1 MFMILERNILRL
13 SSRFLRFY
21 STHLEAADKVNS
33 PKVSYYDDDDDDKI
47 IDQSWDA
54 TRIRSENTKSL
65 RIAILGLPNAGKST
79 LINQLIGRPVCAASS
94 KVQTTRKNCNAIYVE
109 DDTQLIFVD
118 TPGLVTSCELK
129 KYKLDDTFKTDVDK
143 ALKNTDIIG
152 VLQDVSHKRATLIN
166 YRVLDVLKRIG
177 EDIPVL
183 LILNKIDKVKKKQE
197 LLKIVDTLTSEKG
210 WSNFADIFM
219 VSALKADGTD
229 DLRKYLLESAKSRD
243 WEYNHDTVSDESSE
257 TIIEQTVRA
266 KFMDFMEQELPY
278 LIKVETEHLGVLP
291 DGSMQTV
298 VAVAS
303 PNDRASKIVMGK
315 GGGRVKTVA
324 ILAEQELCKIFNT
337 SVKLKIAVKF
347 LKDKNEEDKK
357 INYKINKR

>member
-1 MFMILERNILRL
+1 MLMVLERNILRL

-21 STHLEAADKVNS
+21 STHLETADRVNL
-33 PKVSYYDDDDDDKI
+33 PKVPFYDDDDDDDKI

-54 TRIRSENTKSL
+54 TSIRSENTKSL

-94 KVQTTRKNCNAIYVE
+94 KVQTTRKNSNAIYIE

-118 TPGLVTSCELK
+118 TPGLVTNRDLK
-129 KYKLDDTFKTDVDK
+129 KYKLDNTFKTDIDK

-152 VLQDVSHKRATLIN
+152 VLQDVSHPNKATIIN
-166 YRVLDVLKRIG
+166 HRVLAVLNRI
-177 EDIPVL
+177 EEEIPVL
-183 LILNKIDKVKKKQE
+183 LILNKIDKVRKKLD

-210 WSNFADIFM
+210 WQNFADIFM

-229 DLRKYLLESAKSRD
+229 DLRKYLLESAKNRD
-243 WEYNHDTVSDESSE
+243 WEYNRDTVSDEPSE
-257 TIIEQTVRA
+257 QIIEQTVRA

-278 LIKVETEHLGVLP
+278 MLKVQTEHLGVLP

-298 VAVAS
+298 VAITC
-303 PNDRASKIVMGK
+303 PNDRVSKLVMGK
-315 GGGRVKTVA
+315 GGERVKTVA
-324 ILAEQELCKIFNT
+324 ILAEQELCQVFNT

-347 LKDKNEEDKK
+347 SKDKDEEDKK
-357 INYKINKR
+357 KITK